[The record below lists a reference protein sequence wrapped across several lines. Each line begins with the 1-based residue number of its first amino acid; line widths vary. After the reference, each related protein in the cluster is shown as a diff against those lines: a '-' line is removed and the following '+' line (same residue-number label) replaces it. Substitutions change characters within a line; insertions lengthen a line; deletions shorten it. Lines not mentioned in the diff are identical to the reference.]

1 MALTKDEIIAR
12 ILPGQL
18 TKRRKEIV
26 WGNIVSAVASASTVQ
41 KQAIAE
47 RLRNKDFVSVGRI
60 LSEIV
65 MAALAIEVNNDLN
78 QKLAN
83 NSLSIDELSEIL
95 E

>member
-1 MALTKDEIIAR
+1 MTLTKDEIVAR

-18 TKRRKEIV
+18 TKRRKDIV
-26 WGNIVSAVASASTVQ
+26 WGDIVSAVASASTVQ

-47 RLRNKDFVSVGRI
+47 RLRNKDFLAVGRI

-65 MAALAIEVNNDLN
+65 MAALAIKVSNDLAA
-78 QKLAN
+78 KLAN
-83 NSLSIDELSEIL
+83 NSLNLEELSEIL